1 MASPENTILAQLM
14 GWRVHTLGG
23 SRDKQGLPP
32 LVPAPRAMV
41 SLQERTLLPD
51 LLLQS
56 KGSLQVAW

>member
-14 GWRVHTLGG
+14 GWRVHTLEG

-32 LVPAPRAMV
+32 LVSAPRAMV
-41 SLQERTLLPD
+41 SLQKRTLLPD